1 MEPAFK
7 IALVGA
13 GTFGGDVHL
22 RAYADLQRFG
32 SDGITIVDPNRAG
45 EGAVRVFLRI
55 YDRAI

>member
-1 MEPAFK
+1 MEPA
-7 IALVGA
+7 IMNALVGV

-45 EGAVRVFLRI
+45 EGADKMFLRI